1 MIYTKSSR
9 GSRSQDDTYTTFMA
23 KKTSGTFVRTKYDK
37 IEPLDEPIKFSYKVQ
52 FTHESEINNTLL
64 FLDCLI
70 EIKNERRFQTN
81 VYRIT
86 TQTGEH
92 MHCTPK
98 HPKRAK
104 VSTIKTLVRRA
115 KIVCSSEESLTDELS
130 YIRKTMQ
137 LNG

>member
-9 GSRSQDDTYTTFMA
+9 GSRLQDDTYTTFMA

-81 VYRIT
+81 VYRVT
-86 TQTGEH
+86 
-92 MHCTPK
+92 K
-98 HPKRAK
+98 
-104 VSTIKTLVRRA
+104 
-115 KIVCSSEESLTDELS
+115 
-130 YIRKTMQ
+130 
-137 LNG
+137 

>member
-9 GSRSQDDTYTTFMA
+9 GSRLQDDTYTTFMA
-23 KKTSGTFVRTKYDK
+23 KKTGGTFVRTKYDK

-81 VYRIT
+81 VYRVT
-86 TQTGEH
+86 
-92 MHCTPK
+92 K
-98 HPKRAK
+98 
-104 VSTIKTLVRRA
+104 
-115 KIVCSSEESLTDELS
+115 
-130 YIRKTMQ
+130 
-137 LNG
+137 

>member
-1 MIYTKSSR
+1 MINIPHLWLR
-9 GSRSQDDTYTTFMA
+9 RL
-23 KKTSGTFVRTKYDK
+23 FVRNKYDK
-37 IEPLDEPIKFSYKVQ
+37 IEPLDEPNKFSYKVQ

-92 MHCTPK
+92 MHCIPK

-115 KIVCSSEESLTDELS
+115 KIVCSSEESLIDKLS
-130 YIRKTMQ
+130 YIRKIMQ
-137 LNG
+137 LNCKPEI